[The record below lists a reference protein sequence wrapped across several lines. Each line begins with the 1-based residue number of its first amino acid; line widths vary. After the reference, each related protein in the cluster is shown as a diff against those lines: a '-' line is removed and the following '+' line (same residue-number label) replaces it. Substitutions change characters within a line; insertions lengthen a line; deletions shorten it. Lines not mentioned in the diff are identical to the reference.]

1 MKKLFFSL
9 SAVVLLIAGGIYG
22 WKTLVYGGTT
32 YYSRVV
38 DDGKKSEEKF
48 DNGETFYLYN
58 YGQKAYQKDGSEK
71 VLNFTADHSLRK
83 DAYLKI
89 TYNKSKGV
97 TDWREVQKSE
107 ISAAALAKI
116 EANET
121 NRL

>member
-1 MKKLFFSL
+1 MKKMLVAFAA
-9 SAVVLLIAGGIYG
+9 AVLVIAGGIYG
-22 WKTLVYGGTT
+22 WKTLTYGGST
-32 YYSRVV
+32 YYSQITSA
-38 DDGKKSEEKF
+38 GQMSKEKF
-48 DNGETFYLYN
+48 DNGETFYRYK
-58 YGQKAYQKDGSEK
+58 YDQAAYQKDGSEK

-116 EANET
+116 EAK
-121 NRL
+121 